1 MSMKF
6 IGKRLIYTM
15 FMFIFVVTLNF
26 VLFRMMPGDPL
37 TIVSKEIAS
46 TPEGRATLEK
56 MYGLDKPLIEQYFD
70 YLKSMITFDF
80 GTSFNYK
87 QPVTEVLFPKIKN
100 SLILG
105 LASVPLGILI
115 GIIGGIIAAARRGKK
130 LDMFITTSSMVIYS
144 IPSFWLA
151 MIFLSYFG
159 VKLGWVPLNG
169 MVTAGVDFKNN
180 IAYLKDLLLHLA
192 MPMLSYSITI
202 YGSYLLI
209 MRSSMIDVFTEDY
222 VLTARAKGL
231 TEKQVIR
238 RHVMKN
244 AMLPVTTMAI
254 TNIALVFTGAFSI
267 EVLFSWPGMGRL
279 MVDSVT
285 RRDYPVMQA
294 TNYLIAVAVIIA
306 NFIIDILYSY
316 MDPRVRIE

>member
-1 MSMKF
+1 
-6 IGKRLIYTM
+6 
-15 FMFIFVVTLNF
+15 
-26 VLFRMMPGDPL
+26 MMPGDPL

-56 MYGLDKPLIEQYFD
+56 MYGLDKPLIEEYFD

>member
-6 IGKRLIYTM
+6 IGKRLIYTL

>member
-231 TEKQVIR
+231 TERQVIR